1 LASQHTPRV
10 DGQVPV
16 HIAKFSTFTSAIDLR
31 AQSGY
36 PTHCP
41 ERILLHNATSGALNA
56 SIVDLAGHTT
66 IVSVGALE
74 KIYIDAAIASI
85 AAATDDTLTAI
96 YAFWWVDG
104 STTVNA

>member
-1 LASQHTPRV
+1 MASQHTPRV
-10 DGQVPV
+10 EGQVPV

-41 ERILLHNATSGALNA
+41 QRLLLHNGTSGALNA
-56 SIVDLAGHTT
+56 SIKDLAGHTT
-66 IVSVGALE
+66 IVSIGALE
-74 KIYIDAAIASI
+74 KVYVDGAFQSI
-85 AAATDDTLTAI
+85 EAATDDTLTAI

-104 STTVNA
+104 STSVNA